1 MTNSRRRN
9 THAAIGN
16 LQAQLKGQGRPQG
29 RGSRG
34 GAAGA
39 GATGHFLHQLCEVF
53 AFFPYLQINN

>member
-34 GAAGA
+34 GGNR
-39 GATGHFLHQLCEVF
+39 
-53 AFFPYLQINN
+53 AFFAPAL